1 MANKRLKQA
10 AAATAEQSTKKSRK
24 KTPIVISAVALAVVF
39 FMLCAMIVVNSY
51 APYNPKCYHRWF
63 FSTLNGS
70 YNKEGL
76 PSTYFQV
83 EEYENGEPTYIKIE
97 TKREGKYVAAIYA
110 NLSDLK
116 KKEVKFSV
124 YNGSKSAVTQNT
136 ALGSLDLQGKELKD
150 SKDGWIQIY
159 DAEKSTVASNDVKSK
174 TFYVSVSERI
184 RVRELVLL
192 DSDGKVM
199 NYTVKGYVLGN
210 VTKDANKSDVKEENV
225 NNVYNIIDEQ
235 KTFPNYV
242 ADTAK

>member
-10 AAATAEQSTKKSRK
+10 AAEAAEQSAKESKK
-24 KTPIVISAVALAVVF
+24 KTAVIIIAVALAVVF
-39 FMLCAMIVVNSY
+39 VALCAMFVVNGN
-51 APYNPKCYHRWF
+51 APYNPKSYHKWF
-63 FSTLNGS
+63 LSAINGS
-70 YNKEGL
+70 YDKEGL

-83 EEYENGEPTYIKIE
+83 EEYVNGEPTYIKLE

-136 ALGSLDLQGKELKD
+136 ALCNFDLAGKELKN
-150 SKDGWIQIY
+150 SEDGWIQIY
-159 DAEKSTVASNDVKSK
+159 DAEKSTVESSDVRSK
-174 TFYVSVSERI
+174 TFYISVSERI

-210 VTKDANKSDVKEENV
+210 VTKDANKSDVKEDNV
-225 NNVYNIIDEQ
+225 NNVYNIADEQ
-235 KTFPNYV
+235 KTFPNY
-242 ADTAK
+242 APDTTK